1 MSIGG
6 NVDTGSGERYISIRR
21 THMRKRLQ
29 LPKIIQI
36 EVTTACQLRCMFC
49 PHTIMAKD
57 WVTTHMSWEAFSS
70 LLPFVRH
77 TKLVH
82 LQGWGEPLLH
92 PRLWDMAAAIRE
104 NRGRASV
111 TTNALLLDTSAARE
125 ACRVGL
131 ELVAISVAG
140 AHAETND
147 YLRVGS
153 YFERICANI
162 DYLCGLRPRPK
173 VHLLMQMM
181 KSNKEELPELVT
193 LAAELGVDEVIAPNL
208 DYIPT
213 EEVDTLRAFARN
225 ARDSY
230 LEITEEA
237 TRRGKELGI
246 KVHIYPI
253 EPRDDILM
261 CDADPVHRV
270 WISASG
276 EVAPCPYLALSVR
289 GRIPRLFWGKKEDI
303 SPLSFGN
310 VLQGLDRV
318 LNGQPALSFREAFS
332 RRLLADR
339 FSTIG
344 KVKGSSLPRVSSS
357 SIAFLESLAQMTHK
371 EQSSMLPPPPDTC
384 RNCYKL
390 YGL

>member
-1 MSIGG
+1 LTRVQVSVIFLKKG
-6 NVDTGSGERYISIRR
+6 
-21 THMRKRLQ
+21 HMMKKKLQ
-29 LPKIIQI
+29 LPQIIQV

-57 WVTTHMSWEAFSS
+57 WVRTHMSWEVFSS

-92 PRLWDMAAAIRE
+92 PKLCDMAAAIRE
-104 NRGRASV
+104 NRGRTSM

-125 ACRVGL
+125 ACRIGL
-131 ELVAISVAG
+131 DLVAISVAG
-140 AHAETND
+140 AKAETND
-147 YLRVGS
+147 SLRIGS
-153 YFERICANI
+153 DFEKICANI
-162 DYLCGLRPRPK
+162 GYLCGLRPRPK
-173 VHLLMQMM
+173 VHLVMQMM
-181 KSNKEELPELVT
+181 SSNIEELPELVS
-193 LAAELGVDEVIAPNL
+193 LAARLGVDAVIAPNL

-213 EEVDTLRAFARN
+213 EEVDTLRAFDHN

-237 TRRGKELGI
+237 TRRGEELGI
-246 KVHIYPI
+246 KVHIYPLG
-253 EPRDDILM
+253 PRDNMLM
-261 CDADPVHRV
+261 CDADPLHRV

-276 EVAPCPYLALSVR
+276 EVSPCPYLALSVR
-289 GRIPRLFWGKKEDI
+289 GQIPRLFWGKKEYLA
-303 SPLSFGN
+303 PLSFGN

-318 LNGQPALSFREAFS
+318 LNGHPALCFRQAFS
-332 RRLLADR
+332 RRLLADG
-339 FSTIG
+339 FATIG
-344 KVKGSSLPRVSSS
+344 KAKGASLPKVSSS
-357 SIAFLESLAQMTHK
+357 SVTFFESFAQMTHK
-371 EQSSMLPPPPDTC
+371 EQSSMLPPPPDIC

>member
-1 MSIGG
+1 
-6 NVDTGSGERYISIRR
+6 
-21 THMRKRLQ
+21 MRKKLH

-49 PHTIMAKD
+49 PHTIMGED
-57 WVTTHMSWEAFSS
+57 WLTTHMSWEVFSS
-70 LLPFVRH
+70 LLPFVPH

-111 TTNALLLDTSAARE
+111 TTNALLLDTAAARE
-125 ACRVGL
+125 ACRIGL
-131 ELVAISVAG
+131 DLVAISVAG

-147 YLRVGS
+147 SLRIGS
-153 YFERICANI
+153 DFEKICANI
-162 DYLCGLRPRPK
+162 GYLCELKPRPK
-173 VHLLMQMM
+173 VHLVMQMM
-181 KSNKEELPELVT
+181 KSNMEELPELLT
-193 LAAELGVDEVIAPNL
+193 LAARLGVDEVIAPNL

-213 EEVDTLRAFARN
+213 EEVDILRAFDQN

-230 LEITEEA
+230 LGITEEA
-237 TRRGKELGI
+237 MRRGQELGI

-261 CDADPVHRV
+261 CDADPLHRV
-270 WISASG
+270 WILASG

-289 GRIPRLFWGKKEDI
+289 GRIPRVFWGKREDLA
-303 SPLSFGN
+303 PLSFGN
-310 VLQGLDRV
+310 ALQGLDRV

-339 FSTIG
+339 FGTIG

-357 SIAFLESLAQMTHK
+357 SVAFFESLAQMTPVDR
-371 EQSSMLPPPPDTC
+371 SSELPPPPDTC